1 MGREISRLD
10 FSAETRR
17 EMQSRPVSSRFF
29 QSRNC
34 LEVGIFEIVNVST
47 CLDVHPLQA
56 QVLKHFSILSCI
68 SRSRL
73 VLAKFC
79 LDPSGWDCKF
89 ENYVFL
95 APKSFIE
102 LKWAKLGQ
110 LFAIFAP
117 ILPIIG
123 LKCHCLDSF
132 LGETRREISLR
143 ILEYLRSRIVFM
155 CIIYF
160 SFWVSK
166 FVSSRLR
173 CLVPSRLGK
182 NPSRPIPILSLL

>member
-1 MGREISRLD
+1 MGREISRLE
-10 FSAETRR
+10 FSAQTRR

-132 LGETRREISLR
+132 LGETRREIS
-143 ILEYLRSRIVFM
+143 SRP
-155 CIIYF
+155 
-160 SFWVSK
+160 
-166 FVSSRLR
+166 VSSRKLDVWEVSS
-173 CLVPSRLGK
+173 CLGSVISVSKWVLIQGFL
-182 NPSRPIPILSLL
+182 STLSLE